1 MGLWKDNYKGV
12 SKLPTSKKNN
22 SHKNYSS
29 NNDLINNTS
38 KASSTSASVEV
49 ATMIIGMV
57 NNALEFGTAITNYFL
72 EREKT
77 KQAEFY
83 YKSVVEECRV
93 EREKIKAQYK
103 IITKML
109 KEREKS
115 RKEYLKIVNEMK
127 KSLDEMYSDVKKYI
141 SDESISDTKVI
152 KFLEVYEKAVFGYS
166 EVVKAFA
173 NGKYLN
179 ENELIEF
186 ESKVFVN
193 NLDNQEE

>member
-83 YKSVVEECRV
+83 YKSVVEEYRV
-93 EREKIKAQYK
+93 V
-103 IITKML
+103 
-109 KEREKS
+109 S
-115 RKEYLKIVNEMK
+115 
-127 KSLDEMYSDVKKYI
+127 
-141 SDESISDTKVI
+141 
-152 KFLEVYEKAVFGYS
+152 
-166 EVVKAFA
+166 
-173 NGKYLN
+173 
-179 ENELIEF
+179 
-186 ESKVFVN
+186 
-193 NLDNQEE
+193 